1 MAKILKPMRLSE
13 DIVLSLNAYAK
24 ARGITFTAAVERML
38 LKAIEIENHT
48 VTKEYIVATEPIEEE
63 PIEQRDLNED
73 DMAML
78 DVFDD
83 MPD

>member
-13 DIVLSLNAYAK
+13 DIVSSLNAYAK
-24 ARGITFTAAVERML
+24 RRGITFTAAAERML
-38 LKAIEIENHT
+38 LKAIELEDT
-48 VTKEYIVATEPIEEE
+48 VVTKKNTIVIKSTEDEVV
-63 PIEQRDLNED
+63 EQRDLNED